1 MCVLDL
7 PPLLVAKDTFLSSL
21 PLCLPRREKENCR
34 TRSLMRY
41 LTNLIR
47 IFHVTFYHPV
57 TPTMDTVEYMESCLP
72 LAAFILGIV
81 ICNELETWDIN
92 HILIKSFNWASVR
105 I

>member
-21 PLCLPRREKENCR
+21 PLRLPRREKENCR

-47 IFHVTFYHPV
+47 IFHVSDFLSSTDSNHGHCGVYGELF
-57 TPTMDTVEYMESCLP
+57 TPCGIY
-72 LAAFILGIV
+72 LGHSY
-81 ICNELETWDIN
+81 L
-92 HILIKSFNWASVR
+92 
-105 I
+105 